1 MKDYKK
7 RQAKRFKNKAQLNT
21 LEKNHITNKYHY
33 HRLLPLHYMDN
44 TVETGVSQ
52 ELNGCHVTI
61 IGRIIDVKTG
71 TSSKGAAW
79 LRCTVIDD

>member
-1 MKDYKK
+1 MAKK
-7 RQAKRFKNKAQLNT
+7 TFPWELTKAQLNT